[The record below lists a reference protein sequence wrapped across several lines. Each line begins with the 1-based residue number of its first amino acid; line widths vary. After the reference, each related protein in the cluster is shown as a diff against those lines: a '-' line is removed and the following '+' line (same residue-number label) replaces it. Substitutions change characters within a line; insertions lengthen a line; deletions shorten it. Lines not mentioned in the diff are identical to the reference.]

1 MKRNI
6 FPKRALCLMLTL
18 LMLLSAACGPASSG
32 TAPETTAPPA
42 GAAGT
47 KAPEQTTAPSETE
60 KQSETWTFTDSTG
73 REVELPRDITRVAS
87 GGSLANI
94 MIYAVKP
101 EVIVGWS
108 DSPSETE
115 KKYIDEAYWDLPEYG
130 NFHDSNGDFNREA
143 LMTSAPDVII
153 DVGQWD
159 EEYKAELDAL
169 QEQIGIPVV
178 LIEANLEQTPAAYRT
193 MGELL
198 GVPERG
204 EELASYCDELLADA
218 KERAASIPES
228 ERTTVFYASGD
239 DGLATML
246 SGTIHAQIYELVG
259 AELVVKA
266 DDAQVQQGGGSVS
279 MEQLLVWDPDVI
291 MFAQGSIYDQIAGDE
306 VWGALSAVKN
316 GTYYE
321 IPTEPY
327 NWLGRPPGPNRMV
340 GIRWLGN
347 LLYPEIFDYDIEEE
361 VRECFRLFYRYELS
375 DEELNSLLSHSTL
388 KQQP

>member
-1 MKRNI
+1 MKL
-6 FPKRALCLMLTL
+6 KCDAKKSGGLWAALAL
-18 LMLLSAACGPASSG
+18 LMLLAAACRPA
-32 TAPETTAPPA
+32 PA
-42 GAAGT
+42 GSSSAGAVSSPDPAA
-47 KAPEQTTAPSETE
+47 QTDETFI
-60 KQSETWTFTDSTG
+60 FTDSTG
-73 REVELPRDITRVAS
+73 REIELPKSISRAAS

-94 MIYAVKP
+94 MIYAVRP
-101 EVIVGWS
+101 DVIVGWS
-108 DSPSETE
+108 EAPSETE
-115 KKYIDEAYWDLPEYG
+115 KRYIEEAYWNLSEYG
-130 NFHDSNGDFNREA
+130 NFHDDGGGFNREA
-143 LMTSAPDVII
+143 LMRDAPEVII

-169 QEQIGIPVV
+169 QEQTGIPVV
-178 LIEANLEQTPAAYRT
+178 LIEAELGQTPAAYRT

-204 EELASYCDELLADA
+204 EELAAYCEELLADA
-218 KERAASIPES
+218 KEKAASIPDG
-228 ERTTVFYASGD
+228 ERTTVFYASGEA
-239 DGLATML
+239 GLDTML

-259 AELVVKA
+259 AKLVATA
-266 DDAQVQQGGGSVS
+266 DNVQVQKGGGSVS

-291 MFAQGSIYDQIAGDE
+291 MFAQGSIYDGVAGDE
-306 VWGALSAVKN
+306 TWGALSAVQN

-375 DEELNSLLSHSTL
+375 DAELKELLSRSTL
-388 KQQP
+388 KNRQGQ